1 MEVATK
7 PKPLTINEVVA
18 SMTPQEIATFNKMR
32 RIDAATSLASFIEY
46 VREDEQGNPLIIQP
60 FQVPLIAVLE
70 NPECKRVVIQ
80 AAPGS
85 GKTIA
90 LLSFA
95 AWSLG
100 RNPNERILLM
110 CNTNDQAEERASAI
124 QEMMINNPRYREVFP
139 KVKPATPW
147 TRGTWSI
154 ERTGGGESPF
164 PSMFSAGMMNPKV
177 QGFRPTLILCD
188 DIQSQQEAR
197 SSLVAEQHASW
208 IRQTLYPRLIP
219 GGRHVCIGTRWSQAD
234 ALSVFKEDGF
244 KVVHVQALNEK
255 DESYWPDRF
264 PAEYLIKIRN
274 RDAGEFACVYQGDPS
289 QRGSAMLMRDWLQFV
304 DFKDLPPFV
313 SQGAFC
319 DLAVTDKQTS
329 CNTAMVYG
337 GVDIEGNLYVVD
349 VRVGKWLWSDGQR
362 ELLSFVKRHQI
373 KKLGMQK
380 TTLELEMGRQL
391 RNLPELVD
399 VSFPETR
406 TYGGKKEHFEPVACR
421 AAYRKLFIVK
431 EKWNEYFIDEI
442 CNFPNVRL
450 KDQVDAMSGLVEIL
464 AQRGV
469 ELGADAFV
477 PDGKW

>member
-1 MEVATK
+1 
-7 PKPLTINEVVA
+7 
-18 SMTPQEIATFNKMR
+18 MTPQEIATFNKMR
-32 RIDAATSLASFIEY
+32 RMDAADHLASFMEY
-46 VREDEQGNPLIIQP
+46 VREDEQGDPLIVQP
-60 FQVPLIAVLE
+60 FQASLIAVLE

-100 RNPNERILLM
+100 KNPNERILLM

-124 QEMMINNPRYREVFP
+124 QEMMIN
-139 KVKPATPW
+139 KPATPW

-219 GGRHVCIGTRWSQAD
+219 GGRHVCIGTRWSQMD
-234 ALSVFKEDGF
+234 ALSVFREDGF
-244 KVVHVQALNEK
+244 KVVHVQALNDK

-264 PAEYLIKIRN
+264 PADYLIKIRN

-289 QRGSAMLMRDWLQFV
+289 QRGSAMIQRDWIQFV
-304 DFKDLPPFV
+304 DYKDLPEFV
-313 SQGAFC
+313 GTGAFC
-319 DLAVTDKQTS
+319 DLAMTDKKTS

-337 GVDIEGNLYVVD
+337 GVDVEANLYVVD
-349 VRVGKWLWSDGQR
+349 VRAGKWLWTDGKR
-362 ELLSFVKRHQI
+362 ELLSFIRRHNV
-373 KKLGMQK
+373 KKLGMQN
-380 TTLELEMGRQL
+380 TTLELENRFQF
-391 RNLPELVD
+391 RELPELLD
-399 VSFPETR
+399 MSFPATK
-406 TYGGKKEHFEPVACR
+406 TYGGKSEHFAAVADR
-421 AAYRKLFIVK
+421 AANRKLFIVK
-431 EKWNEYFIDEI
+431 DKWNEYFLDEI
-442 CNFPNVRL
+442 CNFPNSRL
-450 KDQVDAMSGLVEIL
+450 KDQADAMSGLVEIL
-464 AQRGV
+464 ANKAVNLPG
-469 ELGADAFV
+469 EAFV
-477 PDGKW
+477 PIGTF